1 MMYETERSTCMTM
14 YSVSAARYGIVLIE
28 ADSPQEAVKKAASLP
43 HDIIAWANLIEF
55 NGCKKVENDKS

>member
-1 MMYETERSTCMTM
+1 MAM
-14 YSVSAARYGIVLIE
+14 YSVSAARYGLVLIE
-28 ADSPQEAVKKAASLP
+28 TDSPQEAVKKTASLP

>member
-1 MMYETERSTCMTM
+1 MTM